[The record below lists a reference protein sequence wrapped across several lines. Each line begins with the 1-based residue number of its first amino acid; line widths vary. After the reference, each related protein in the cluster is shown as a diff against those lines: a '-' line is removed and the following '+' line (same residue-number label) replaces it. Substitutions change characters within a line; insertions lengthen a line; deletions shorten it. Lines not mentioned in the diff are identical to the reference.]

1 MIIGV
6 VIILIDPP
14 VLFIFGGIIALVGFL
29 IAALSVWLILNSEI
43 ERALFHSKELNWKWL
58 KPI

>member
-1 MIIGV
+1 MKSAVKAYLRIPLAGMGCFDDWLLPTV
-6 VIILIDPP
+6 
-14 VLFIFGGIIALVGFL
+14 FL
-29 IAALSVWLILNSEI
+29 NLNSEI